1 MFYDNF
7 LTMEEKV
14 LMKDNYSSVLECI
27 DNNNALIIIEI
38 LKEHKCD
45 FLNDLIIN
53 YLEIF
58 LVKPKIF
65 ETRLMTL
72 KEEIGESYMNII
84 KNNLNLLV
92 D

>member
-7 LTMEEKV
+7 LTNDEKT
-14 LMKDNYSSVLECI
+14 LMKDNYISILECI
-27 DNNNALIIIEI
+27 DNDNALKIIEI
-38 LKEHKCD
+38 LKEFECD
-45 FLNDLIIN
+45 FINDLIIN

-58 LVKPKIF
+58 LVNPKVF

-72 KEEIGESYMNII
+72 KEELGQAHMNVI